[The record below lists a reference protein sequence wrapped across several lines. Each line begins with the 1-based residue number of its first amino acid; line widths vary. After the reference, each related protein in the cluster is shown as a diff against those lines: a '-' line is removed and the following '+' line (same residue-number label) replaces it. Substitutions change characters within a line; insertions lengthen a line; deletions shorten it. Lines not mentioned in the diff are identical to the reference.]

1 MSKVPCAAIFK
12 AAYPACW
19 VKHTQCSKGL
29 LDSLTYSQIAGI
41 IFGMLS
47 IGFIA
52 DRLGRK
58 GGSIM
63 TASIM
68 FVGE

>member
-1 MSKVPCAAIFK
+1 M
-12 AAYPACW
+12 
-19 VKHTQCSKGL
+19 KHTQCSKNL

-68 FVGE
+68 FVGEHHFLSQD